1 MKRLED
7 LQAYVTGE
15 LADGAAADAFEEAMF
30 EAPGD
35 ADVVFLDQVT
45 RHGKHLVDHGTWD
58 IGVTKAHLDRLIAD
72 GHRVQ
77 VSYAGPP
84 GGSKAF
90 EIDRTCELVATVL
103 PLGRTDVP
111 VVDVEIFLVDYGVSK
126 TIKDVAVDLGD
137 GNVYGLCERPLAE
150 MAFGTKSKVTVRSAS
165 GMRDV
170 LGVWD
175 LVGQVAAR

>member
-30 EAPGD
+30 DAPDD
-35 ADVVFLDQVT
+35 ADVVFLDQIT
-45 RHGKHLVDHGTWD
+45 RHGKRLVAHGTWD
-58 IGVTKAHLDRLIAD
+58 IGVTKAHIDRLIAE

-77 VSYAGPP
+77 VADAGPA
-84 GGSKAF
+84 GGSRTF
-90 EIDRTCELVATVL
+90 EIDRVCELFATML
-103 PLGRTDVP
+103 PIGRTDIP

-126 TIKDVAVDLGD
+126 TIKDVAVDLSD

-150 MAFGTKSKVTVRSAS
+150 MAFGTKSKVTVRAAA
-165 GMRDV
+165 GTHEV